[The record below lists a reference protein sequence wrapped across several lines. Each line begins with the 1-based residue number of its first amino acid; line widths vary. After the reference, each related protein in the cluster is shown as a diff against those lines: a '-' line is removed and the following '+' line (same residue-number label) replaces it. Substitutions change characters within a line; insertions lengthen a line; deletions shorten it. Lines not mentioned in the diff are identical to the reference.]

1 MARTS
6 SKPSSNG
13 RRSAGRAA
21 ASSKS
26 RATAAET
33 RSGRADARAKGTGDK
48 GGGSGQ
54 SREIWGIVIAAVSV
68 ALVIALLTGD
78 AGHVSSAVD
87 GVAAALRLGFGYGA
101 FLVPVAG
108 LAWAATFFLGDR
120 GPQQG
125 RAGLGL
131 LIIFVSLITMLA
143 LWATPEG
150 RQFTQPFVTDR
161 GGWVG
166 GGIAWALRTPFKV
179 PISYVF
185 AAAALLVGL
194 ILAGL
199 SITKIVESAR
209 AGYASRR
216 DAMRAADAAYAGR
229 AGAAPMSGR
238 TVPLDRAVSA
248 GGGDGT
254 VPAVVDGAPE
264 SAEPRGSRRRK
275 SDPEVAR
282 PTVPA
287 FTAVAP
293 RAMEGYELP
302 PLAMLTHS
310 PANSAGHKTTDK
322 ELRENAA
329 KIERTLGTFDIPA
342 RVVGWTPG
350 PTVTLFRISIEAG
363 IKVNRV
369 TTLSDDLALAL
380 AAPTIRI
387 LAPIPGESLIGI
399 EVPNERRSTVT
410 LGDVLSTGQ
419 LANPSPLL
427 LAIGKDVSGESIIED
442 LASMPHLLIAG
453 ATGTGKSVCI
463 NAVLTSILM
472 RATPSEVR
480 LILID
485 PKRIELAAYN
495 GLSHLYVPVVT
506 EPKQAASALHW
517 AVAEMEARLKRLQ
530 SAGARN
536 IAEYNA
542 IALDPK
548 KNPEDELEPMPYLVI
563 VIDELADLMMVAAR
577 EVEDSIVRIAQLARA
592 AGIHLVVAT
601 QRPSTDIITGLIKA
615 NITNRIAF
623 RVGSSIDSR
632 VILDQP
638 GAEKLVGQGDLL
650 FLRPE
655 WAKPKRIQG
664 AFVSLEETRE
674 VVEHVRGQ
682 AEPDY
687 HEEILTLPTG
697 DRGGSGGGG
706 DDDDPLIW
714 EAGDIVVTS
723 GLGSTSMLQ
732 RRLSVG
738 YARAGRIMDMLE
750 AKGVVGP
757 PNGSKPRDV
766 LVDVEE
772 LESIKAFERQEADG
786 T

>member
-6 SKPSSNG
+6 SKSSNSG
-13 RRSAGRAA
+13 RRSAGRGGAMPKNRAGAA
-21 ASSKS
+21 Q
-26 RATAAET
+26 T
-33 RSGRADARAKGTGDK
+33 RSGSAAARGKAGPDK
-48 GGGSGQ
+48 DSANGQ
-54 SREIWGIVIAAVSV
+54 SREIWGIIIAAVAV
-68 ALVIALLTGD
+68 ALVIALLTGER
-78 AGHVSSAVD
+78 APVANA
-87 GVAAALRLGFGYGA
+87 VAAWLRLGFGWGA
-101 FLVPVAG
+101 YLVPVAA
-108 LAWAATFFLGDR
+108 LVWAATFFLGGR
-120 GPQQG
+120 GPQEG

-131 LIIFVSLITMLA
+131 LVIFLSLITMFA
-143 LWATPEG
+143 LSAPYAT
-150 RQFTQPFVTDR
+150 QFSVPVLVSH

-166 GGIAWALRTPFKV
+166 EIIAWALRTPFGV
-179 PISYVF
+179 PIGYVLTTATLF
-185 AAAALLVGL
+185 VGL

-199 SITKIVESAR
+199 SITRIVESAR
-209 AGYASRR
+209 VAYESRR
-216 DAMRAADAAYAGR
+216 EALRAADAAHAGR
-229 AGAAPMSGR
+229 AGAAAFSGG
-238 TVPLDRAVSA
+238 TVPLDR
-248 GGGDGT
+248 GDGAGDR
-254 VPAVVDGAPE
+254 AVTQVIDSPGGA
-264 SAEPRGSRRRK
+264 ADARGARSRK
-275 SDPEVAR
+275 ADPEVAR

-302 PLAMLTHS
+302 PLAILSHS
-310 PANSAGHKTTDK
+310 PANSAGHKTTEK
-322 ELRENAA
+322 ELRDNAA
-329 KIERTLGTFDIPA
+329 KIEQTLGTFDIPA
-342 RVVGWTPG
+342 QVTGWTPG
-350 PTVTLFRISIEAG
+350 PTVTLFRIRIEAG

-369 TTLSDDLALAL
+369 TTLADDLALAL

-410 LGDVLSTGQ
+410 LGDVLATGQ

-427 LAIGKDVSGESIIED
+427 LAIGKDVSGESIVED

-453 ATGTGKSVCI
+453 STGTGKSVCI

-485 PKRIELAAYN
+485 PKRIELSAYN
-495 GLSHLYVPVVT
+495 GLAHLYVPVVT
-506 EPKQAASALHW
+506 ESKQAASALHW
-517 AVAEMEARLKRLQ
+517 AVSEMEARLKRLQ
-530 SAGARN
+530 KAGARN
-536 IAEYNA
+536 IAEFNA
-542 IALDPK
+542 IALDPRM
-548 KNPEDELEPMPYLVI
+548 NPDGEIDPMPYLVI

-577 EVEDSIVRIAQLARA
+577 EVEDSVVRIAQLARA
-592 AGIHLVVAT
+592 AGIHLIVAT
-601 QRPSTDIITGLIKA
+601 QRPSTDIITGLIKT

-638 GAEKLVGQGDLL
+638 GAERLVGQGDML
-650 FLRPE
+650 FQRPE
-655 WAKPKRIQG
+655 WPKPKRIQG
-664 AFVSLEETRE
+664 AFVSLEETRA
-674 VVEHVRGQ
+674 VVAHVVGQ

-697 DRGGSGGGG
+697 GAAGGGG
-706 DDDDPLIW
+706 ESDDDPLVW
-714 EAGDIVVTS
+714 EAADIVVTS

-766 LVDVEE
+766 NVDVEE
-772 LESIKAFERQEADG
+772 LESIKVFERREADG
-786 T
+786 S